1 MLKIQ
6 TSNVCGDELLMP
18 VTIKDIARVAGV
30 SYATVSRALN
40 DHSEISAKTKAK
52 IVEIAEEMGYSPNAI
67 ARGLVKKNTNM
78 VGLLVP
84 DITNPYFP
92 EVARGVEDHLSSVGI
107 NLFLCNTNWEEE
119 KEMVYIQALR
129 EKRVEGLIIAP
140 VTISS
145 HQRIR
150 EENLNMPV
158 VYIGSK
164 TDDEDE
170 NYVILDN
177 VEASFIATEYLIEL
191 GHKNIAFI
199 GGYESSVSNSDRV
212 RGYREALKKH
222 NLEREINMIK
232 STSFRR
238 ESGYA
243 IALELVREGKVPSAI
258 VAANDIIALGVIEA
272 LENNGYN
279 VPGNVSVIGFDDIQF
294 ASLPKINLTTIAQP
308 KYQMGVDAA
317 KILVRKINSK
327 TEHSIPVENQ
337 HVVKPK
343 LIVRGTCA
351 QR

>member
-1 MLKIQ
+1 
-6 TSNVCGDELLMP
+6 MP
-18 VTIKDIARVAGV
+18 VTIKDIAREAGV

-40 DHSEISAKTKAK
+40 DHPDISVKTKAR
-52 IVEIAEEMGYSPNAI
+52 IVQIANEMGYSPNAI

-119 KEMVYIQALR
+119 KEMVYIRALR

-150 EENLNMPV
+150 EENLNIPF

-164 TDDEDE
+164 TEALDE

-177 VEASFIATEYLIEL
+177 VEASFIATEYLIDL
-191 GHKNIAFI
+191 GHKDIAFI
-199 GGYESSVSNSDRV
+199 GGYESSVSNRDRV

-222 NLEREINMIK
+222 NLEREINIIK
-232 STSFRR
+232 SSSFRR

-243 IALELVREGKVPSAI
+243 IALEFVRESSIPSAI

-272 LENNGYN
+272 FENNGYN
-279 VPGNVSVIGFDDIQF
+279 VPGDISVIGFDDIQF
-294 ASLPKINLTTIAQP
+294 ASLPKINLTTINQP
-308 KYQMGVDAA
+308 KYDMGMDAA
-317 KILVRKINSK
+317 KILVKIINSK
-327 TEHSIPVENQ
+327 LDDSMIVENR

-351 QR
+351 RR

>member
-1 MLKIQ
+1 
-6 TSNVCGDELLMP
+6 MP

-30 SYATVSRALN
+30 SFATVSRALN
-40 DHSEISAKTKAK
+40 DHPDISKKTKVR
-52 IVEIAEEMGYSPNAI
+52 IVKIAEEMGYSPNAI

-107 NLFLCNTNWEEE
+107 NLFLCNTNWEEQ
-119 KEMVYIQALR
+119 KEMVYIRALM

-140 VTISS
+140 VTIAS

-150 EENLNMPV
+150 KENLNIPL

-164 TDDEDE
+164 ADDLDE

-177 VEASFIATEYLIEL
+177 VEASLIATEYLIGL

-199 GGYESSVSNSDRV
+199 GGYESSVSNSERV

-222 NLEREINMIK
+222 NLERDINMIK
-232 STSFRR
+232 SSSFRR

-243 IALELVREGKVPSAI
+243 IALEFVREGKVPSAI
-258 VAANDIIALGVIEA
+258 VAANDIIALGAIEA

-279 VPGNVSVIGFDDIQF
+279 VPGDVSVIGFDDIQF
-294 ASLPKINLTTIAQP
+294 ASLPKINLTSIAQP

-317 KILVRKINSK
+317 KILVDKISNNMDNSM
-327 TEHSIPVENQ
+327 PVENH

-351 QR
+351 SR